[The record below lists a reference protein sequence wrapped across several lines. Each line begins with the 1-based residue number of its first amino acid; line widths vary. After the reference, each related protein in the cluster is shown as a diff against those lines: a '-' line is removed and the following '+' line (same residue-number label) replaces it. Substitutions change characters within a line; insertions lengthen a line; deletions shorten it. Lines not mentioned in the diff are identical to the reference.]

1 MSPRTAI
8 PSGGNQDSVDLA
20 NKDIGCPERTLL
32 RELGLDK
39 VDSTDE
45 TAYVYECCAFPKGR
59 SCSGSAKVDNAYT
72 DYTNAGG
79 NDGNADKLA
88 DQESCR

>member
-1 MSPRTAI
+1 M
-8 PSGGNQDSVDLA
+8 
-20 NKDIGCPERTLL
+20 
-32 RELGLDK
+32 
-39 VDSTDE
+39 DSTDE

-88 DQESCR
+88 DQGGCR